1 MAAIELQGPAPM
13 NEDQHRR
20 RIVLWL
26 GSFPVIAVFV
36 LLILVLLLSDRTAPV
51 LSKIPVALDIITVK
65 NHIRRKEFVSAHLH
79 LNFAYLLEV
88 SEEEEIRIKEDENKD
103 VVWIPLAHIEDYVT
117 EEHMLPIYRKIMDR
131 I

>member
-26 GSFPVIAVFV
+26 GSFPVIAAFV

-51 LSKIPVALDIITVK
+51 ISKIPVGSNPIHQADQSSK
-65 NHIRRKEFVSAHLH
+65 AM
-79 LNFAYLLEV
+79 
-88 SEEEEIRIKEDENKD
+88 
-103 VVWIPLAHIEDYVT
+103 PLASE
-117 EEHMLPIYRKIMDR
+117 PIPAESP
-131 I
+131 